1 MAGRVL
7 NSFLRTSV
15 ALHAAAL
22 AGGLAWPRHW
32 RWAAGAVVL
41 DQALL
46 TTAGLLPRSRW
57 LGPNLSQL
65 EDAGNAVAL
74 TFDDGPDLEVTPRV
88 LDLLDEAGMHAS
100 FFCIGARARAQPAL
114 VGEIARRGHTVENHS
129 LNHLYRFAALG
140 PRALAREVLTA
151 QAILA
156 DCAGAPPV
164 WFRAPMGLRNPLLQP
179 VLESAGLRLASWSRR
194 ALDGVSGDQD
204 AAVRRLARGLAAGDV
219 LLMHDGNCA
228 HDREGRPVVLGA
240 LPPLLLLL
248 QQSALLGRSLPR
260 AA

>member
-1 MAGRVL
+1 M
-7 NSFLRTSV
+7 

-22 AGGLAWPRHW
+22 AGGLARPRHW

-57 LGPNLSQL
+57 LGPNLSRL
-65 EDAGNAVAL
+65 EDAGRAVAL
-74 TFDDGPDLEVTPRV
+74 TFDDGPDPEVTPRV
-88 LDLLDEAGMHAS
+88 LDLLDAAGMRAS
-100 FFCIGARARAQPAL
+100 FFCIGARARARPAL
-114 VGEIARRGHTVENHS
+114 VGEITRRGHTVENHS

-156 DCAGAPPV
+156 DCVGAPPV
-164 WFRAPMGLRNPLLQP
+164 WFRAPMGLRSPLLQS
-179 VLESAGLRLASWSRR
+179 VLETAGLRLASWSRR
-194 ALDGVSGDQD
+194 ALDGVSSDQA
-204 AAVRRLARGLAAGDV
+204 AAVRRLARGLGPGDV

-228 HDREGRPVVLGA
+228 RDPEGRPVVLGA
-240 LPPLLLLL
+240 LPPLLLRLRR
-248 QQSALLGRSLPR
+248 SGLLGRGLPR
-260 AA
+260 TA

>member
-1 MAGRVL
+1 M
-7 NSFLRTSV
+7 

-22 AGGLAWPRHW
+22 AGVLARPRHW

-46 TTAGLLPRSRW
+46 TGAGMLPRSRW
-57 LGPNLSQL
+57 LGPNLSRL
-65 EDAGNAVAL
+65 EDPGRAVAL
-74 TFDDGPDLEVTPRV
+74 TFDDGPDPEVTPRV
-88 LDLLDEAGMHAS
+88 LDMLDEAGMRAS
-100 FFCIGARARAQPAL
+100 FFCIGARARAQAAL

-129 LNHLYRFAALG
+129 MNHLYRFAALG
-140 PRALAREVLTA
+140 PRALAREVMTA

-156 DCAGAPPV
+156 DCTGAPPV
-164 WFRAPMGLRNPLLQP
+164 WFRAPMGLRSPLLQP

-194 ALDGVSGDQD
+194 ALDGVSGDQG
-204 AAVRRLARGLAAGDV
+204 AAVRRLTRGLAAGDV

-228 HDREGRPVVLGA
+228 RDREGRPVVLSA
-240 LPPLLLLL
+240 MPPLLLRLR
-248 QQSALLGRSLPR
+248 QSGLLGRALPR